1 MKLHALVDDLEVAR
15 IAIDGGATVVQLRLK
30 DLPTDEVVERGSPF
44 RELCSEAGVT
54 FVVNDDVEAAL
65 RLRADGVHLGR
76 TDAGADRAQREGLV
90 LGLSATTVA
99 EAIAGEARG
108 ATYLG
113 AGPVW
118 ETPSKADADPPIG
131 LDGLGEI
138 CRTVSIPVVAI
149 GGVDAANAGECIR
162 AGAAGVA
169 VIRAATDAAALS
181 RAIERAAV

>member
-1 MKLHALVDDLEVAR
+1 MKLHAIVGDLEVAR

-30 DLPTDEVVERGSPF
+30 NLPTDEVVGRGRPF
-44 RELCSEAGVT
+44 AKVCSEAGVM
-54 FVVNDDVEAAL
+54 FIVNDDVEAAL
-65 RLRADGVHLGR
+65 RLSADGVHLGR
-76 TDAGADRAQREGLV
+76 TDAGAERARSEGLL
-90 LGLSATTVA
+90 LGLSAATVE
-99 EAIAGEARG
+99 EAIAGAARG

-118 ETPSKADADPPIG
+118 ATPSKADADPPIG

-138 CRTVSIPVVAI
+138 CRAVSIPVVAI
-149 GGVDAANAGECIR
+149 GGVDAANAEECIR